1 MTPSYLVHGIGLLY
15 VLAFA
20 GLSRF
25 RRERFSVQFAA
36 ESLCITYVVY
46 AAVRWGG
53 MRLHPVYFLVLLY
66 FLTMRVRLLVE
77 AGNLLSGWERYR
89 HALGVYRLALRLWP
103 DKTSRLITVINI
115 AATWLKL
122 RMPEKAIETLEPE
135 REGIRRRLGPKY
147 RAGSAYNLGMAYR
160 RCGRLDE
167 ALRTFREAQDAFPL
181 SRYAALAGKAVE
193 DTRKEAGRIPP
204 TPGEKRISP

>member
-1 MTPSYLVHGIGLLY
+1 MTPFYLVHGIGLLY

-20 GLSRF
+20 GLSRL
-25 RRERFSVQFAA
+25 RRERFSLQFAA
-36 ESLCITYVVY
+36 ESLCVTYAVY
-46 AAVRWGG
+46 AAVRWG
-53 MRLHPVYFLVLLY
+53 RASLHPVYFLVLLY

-89 HALGVYRLALRLWP
+89 QALGVYRLALRLFP
-103 DKTSRLITVINI
+103 DKTSRLITIINI

-122 RMPEKAIETLEPE
+122 KEPGKAVEALEPE

-160 RCGRLDE
+160 RCGRFDE
-167 ALRTFREAQDAFPL
+167 ALRAFREAEDAFPL
-181 SRYAALAGKAVE
+181 SKYALLAGKAVE
-193 DTRKEAGRIPP
+193 ETRKEAGLTPP
-204 TPGEKRISP
+204 APGERRIFP

>member
-20 GLSRF
+20 GLSRL
-25 RRERFSVQFAA
+25 RRERFSMQFAA
-36 ESLCITYVVY
+36 ESLCITYIAY

-53 MRLHPVYFLVLLY
+53 VSLHPVYFLVLLY

-89 HALGVYRLALRLWP
+89 QALVVYRLALRLFP
-103 DKTSRLITVINI
+103 DKTSRLITIINI

-122 RMPEKAIETLEPE
+122 KAPGKAVEALEPE

-147 RAGSAYNLGMAYR
+147 RAGSTYNLGMAYR
-160 RCGRLDE
+160 RCGRFDE
-167 ALRTFREAQDAFPL
+167 ALRAFREAEDAFPL
-181 SRYAALAGKAVE
+181 SKYALLAGKAVE
-193 DTRKEAGRIPP
+193 ETRKEAGLTPP
-204 TPGEKRISP
+204 APGERRIFP

>member
-15 VLAFA
+15 VLSFA

-25 RRERFSVQFAA
+25 RRERFSVQFAV

-46 AAVRWGG
+46 AAIRWGG
-53 MRLHPVYFLVLLY
+53 LKLHPVYFLVLLY
-66 FLTMRVRLLVE
+66 FLSMRVRLLVE

-89 HALGVYRLALRLWP
+89 HALGVYRFALRLFP
-103 DKTSRLITVINI
+103 DETSRLITTINI
-115 AATWLKL
+115 AATCLKL
-122 RMPEKAIETLEPE
+122 GTPEKAIETLEPD

-160 RCGRLDE
+160 RCGRYDD
-167 ALRTFREAQDAFPL
+167 ALRAFREAGDSFPL
-181 SRYAALAGKAVE
+181 SRYAILAGKAVE
-193 DTRKEAGRIPP
+193 ETRKESGLTPP
-204 TPGEKRISP
+204 ARGKEGISP